1 MPPPRF
7 FPARA
12 AKHAK
17 GQITMHEFES
27 LSHSCGTPPIPPKY
41 AFSQVVGYIKG
52 KWQFHLAQVYGERNR
67 RFIGLHF

>member
-12 AKHAK
+12 AKDAK

-41 AFSQVVGYIKG
+41 AVSQVVGYIKD
-52 KWQFHLAQVYGERNR
+52 GERNR
-67 RFIGLHF
+67 GFIGLHF